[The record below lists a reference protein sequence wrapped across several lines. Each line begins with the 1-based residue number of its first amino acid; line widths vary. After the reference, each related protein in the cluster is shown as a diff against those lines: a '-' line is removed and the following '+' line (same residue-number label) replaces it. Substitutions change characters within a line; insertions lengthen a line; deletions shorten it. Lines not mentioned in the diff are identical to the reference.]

1 MKPVEV
7 RSQLVDALRLD
18 LVGPE
23 NGSDLEAEVLTQAP
37 SRWYLAGFL
46 VPLEADPAQKIDET
60 SQDEFDFEGGDSDP
74 GDDDTIPEAPAS
86 RRAFFP
92 SSIGLSLLVAEST
105 RRLKVMVQWGDYRAE
120 TPEGREKPGEKPTP
134 DAAPRSLLHW
144 HRSPRHVEM
153 DVDLPAETA
162 LGKEEKIPGS
172 EGLRLAVSVRSVQAL
187 GIAKDMVPAG
197 SRSVSVFLVNRRDPL
212 EADEVRDSR
221 FIFQASLEVQSPEPL
236 VARPDIRGL
245 AAEQGYASSI
255 DPDQRVADL
264 QYRDVC
270 EYAVGHGI
278 ATQADVDEQGNCR
291 RVCTCWIPAAEV
303 ERIAPASIPSVEL
316 RMETLAQLVD
326 ATAAKQALGSF
337 ATRYRE
343 WIEEQAGVHPLAL
356 PQTPR
361 GCRSLVTPSQDGVEA
376 N

>member
-1 MKPVEV
+1 MKPAEV
-7 RSQLVDALRLD
+7 RSQLVDALRVD
-18 LVGPE
+18 LVGPD
-23 NGSDLEAEVLTQAP
+23 NGSDLEAEVLSQAP
-37 SRWYLAGFL
+37 SRWYLTGFL
-46 VPLEADPAQKIDET
+46 VPLEADPAQKIDDT
-60 SQDEFDFEGGDSDP
+60 SQDEFDFEGGDAEA
-74 GDDDTIPEAPAS
+74 GDDDTIPETPAS

-92 SSIGLSLLVAEST
+92 SSIGLSLLVTET
-105 RRLKVMVQWGDYRAE
+105 TEKLRVIVQWGDYRAE
-120 TPEGREKPGEKPTP
+120 SPSAGEHAVEKPAP

-153 DVDLPAETA
+153 DVDLPAQTA
-162 LGKEEKIPGS
+162 LAKEEKIPGS

-197 SRSVSVFLVNRRDPL
+197 SRSISVFLVNRRDPL

-221 FIFQASLEVQSPEPL
+221 FIFQASLEVWSPEPL
-236 VARPDIRGL
+236 VARPDIRGV

-278 ATQADVDEQGNCR
+278 ATQADVDEQGHCR
-291 RVCTCWIPAAEV
+291 RVRTCWIPAAEV

-326 ATAAKQALGSF
+326 ATAAK
-337 ATRYRE
+337 
-343 WIEEQAGVHPLAL
+343 
-356 PQTPR
+356 
-361 GCRSLVTPSQDGVEA
+361 
-376 N
+376 